1 MTPPEDEG
9 VRTRLLL
16 TACGFSVAAL
26 AAIGGLLLLGLHRP
40 KHQPVVFAPPRP
52 QVRSAASVDR
62 GAPGTGAGQAR
73 RTAARRAE
81 AIAAEPGGQ
90 ARRTAA
96 RRAEAIAANT
106 QDQRLF
112 SSMSIW
118 NQRVA
123 PGAPLDPS
131 SGMLVANLVAEV
143 GRERTAGT
151 GPLIQAG
158 RASTPLYRVGA
169 AQARV
174 RVGLDDRQVPGH
186 TALRRALAAVPIP
199 ANAKAGAKPNRYMSI
214 WQPARDTLWELRG
227 ARKVGHE
234 WHASWGGAMRKASKN
249 RGYYTPA
256 AWRGATQTWGVTPS
270 SLPAVAG
277 AILADDLRSG
287 RIDHAL
293 AINVPASRAG
303 VFTWPAQRTDG
314 DGGLPT
320 LPLGAHVRLAPDVDV
335 KSLRLPRL
343 TRMIAEAAQRYGLV
357 VRGQDRAIALVG
369 ESPQQVRKNPYRKYF
384 LGRTSQQLLANFPW
398 DRLQVLQMH
407 LCTSA
412 PCAPP
417 SQ

>member
-1 MTPPEDEG
+1 M
-9 VRTRLLL
+9 RTRLLL
-16 TACGFSVAAL
+16 TACGFSLAAL

-40 KHQPVVFAPPRP
+40 EHQAVVFAPPKP

-62 GAPGTGAGQAR
+62 IAPATGAGQAR

-96 RRAEAIAANT
+96 RRADAIAASAHGG
-106 QDQRLF
+106 RLF
-112 SSMSIW
+112 SSTSIW

-123 PGAPLDPS
+123 PSAPLDPS
-131 SGMLVANLVAEV
+131 SGALVANLVAEV

-174 RVGLDDRQVPGH
+174 RVRLDDRQVPGR

-214 WQPARDTLWELRG
+214 WQPATDTLWELRG

-234 WHASWGGAMRKASKN
+234 WHASWGGAMRKVSKN

-256 AWRGATQTWGVTPS
+256 AWRGATQQ
-270 SLPAVAG
+270 L
-277 AILADDLRSG
+277 G
-287 RIDHAL
+287 RNAQQS
-293 AINVPASRAG
+293 ASRGGRDPRGRPTVRSHRSCPRNQRAERRA
-303 VFTWPAQRTDG
+303 PACSHGRLSARTATAAYRRCRWAPMCASP
-314 DGGLPT
+314 PT
-320 LPLGAHVRLAPDVDV
+320 SISIRCAFPG
-335 KSLRLPRL
+335 S
-343 TRMIAEAAQRYGLV
+343 
-357 VRGQDRAIALVG
+357 RG
-369 ESPQQVRKNPYRKYF
+369 
-384 LGRTSQQLLANFPW
+384 
-398 DRLQVLQMH
+398 
-407 LCTSA
+407 
-412 PCAPP
+412 
-417 SQ
+417 